1 MHRAVV
7 INGNVAAL
15 LLMQAMQYHIIVL
28 IVNLNAVGNP
38 VEQ

>member
-1 MHRAVV
+1 VV
-7 INGNVAAL
+7 IKDNEAAL
-15 LLMQAMQYHIIVL
+15 LLMQVMQYHTIVL